1 MTSSPPKSLFTRA
14 FGILSAATLAYFVA
28 DGLTLPTAP
37 RFAAGPLGADSVAV
51 GLSIGAFSVTA
62 LLLRPW
68 TGQLSDRY
76 GRRPMMLVGAS
87 LLAAALLLHVASFA
101 LPIFVAARLLMGA
114 AEAFMFVAAF
124 AAAADL
130 APDDRQGEA
139 LSIFSLALYLG
150 IGIGPP
156 IGEGILAAWGYN
168 AVWLTAAGIAVVA
181 GLLALAVPDTRSIE
195 TGERRPSRL
204 LHPKGILP
212 GVILLSGAWGMAGY
226 FAFVSLYALHL
237 GLDGAAPFL
246 SAYAA
251 VVIVLRVVGAKLPDR
266 MGARRLSTAALLVGA
281 AGLVTIGLWQ
291 EPTGLMGGTIL
302 FAIGVAWSFPAL
314 SLLVISSVPASERGA
329 ALGTYT
335 AFLDAAFG
343 IGPVAA
349 GVVVAHWGYGPSFLV
364 SAGGPCGRSPGR
376 PRSARRGCDPPP
388 ASSRPLARPG
398 PARPPG

>member
-335 AFLDAAFG
+335 AFLDVAFG

-364 SAGGPCGRSPGR
+364 SAGVAVAGAVILLLAVRPQSP
-376 PRSARRGCDPPP
+376 SARN
-388 ASSRPLARPG
+388 ASTISS
-398 PARPPG
+398 